1 MSYAPIQI
9 RARRSVPKLDTAS
22 TNASTKHEADAPP
35 IIVHC
40 HLCWDW
46 VWQRPQQFL
55 SRLSQRHRVLFVEM
69 HPPDENLVTPTA
81 RLHKLESFPNITLL
95 QMQFP
100 VCQWSDGHFV
110 DQRRRE
116 LLHEALKGPFRGQ
129 FEHPVQWFYDPMAV
143 TAFAGQMGEICTV
156 YDCMDELSKFR
167 GAPPSIVEREAKLL
181 RQADVVF
188 TGGRRLWESK
198 RRFN

>member
-1 MSYAPIQI
+1 MPHKTPQTRSLTLATTSLETPSQSPFSFSDSK
-9 RARRSVPKLDTAS
+9 RNRRINGHNRRQPSDAS
-22 TNASTKHEADAPP
+22 AYS
-35 IIVHC
+35 IILHC

-116 LLHEALKGPFRGQ
+116 LLHEALKGPLRGQ

-156 YDCMDELSKFR
+156 Y
-167 GAPPSIVEREAKLL
+167 
-181 RQADVVF
+181 
-188 TGGRRLWESK
+188 
-198 RRFN
+198 